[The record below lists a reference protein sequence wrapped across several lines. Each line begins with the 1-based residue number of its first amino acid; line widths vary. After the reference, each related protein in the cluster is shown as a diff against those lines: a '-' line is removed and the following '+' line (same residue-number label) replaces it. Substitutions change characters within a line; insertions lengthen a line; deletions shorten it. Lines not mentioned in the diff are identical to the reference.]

1 MRFYK
6 FISVIFHPIVIPTIV
21 VMLYFL
27 LIPTNFA
34 SNQKLTILSIVFV
47 ATYILPLLILVI
59 FKKLKIIENYQPE
72 NIKDRKLPLAFI
84 ITLFY
89 ILGNTL
95 DNLINLRDLGL
106 LFYATSLGLFLVY
119 MLFYFKVK
127 ASIHLFS
134 LGVSIGFFMILSN
147 LYVQSFVIIFSV
159 LFLIAGLLA
168 SARLNLKAHSTKE
181 IYMGFFLG
189 ILSSLSMYYLL

>member
-1 MRFYK
+1 
-6 FISVIFHPIVIPTIV
+6 
-21 VMLYFL
+21 
-27 LIPTNFA
+27 
-34 SNQKLTILSIVFV
+34 
-47 ATYILPLLILVI
+47 
-59 FKKLKIIENYQPE
+59 
-72 NIKDRKLPLAFI
+72 
-84 ITLFY
+84 
-89 ILGNTL
+89 
-95 DNLINLRDLGL
+95 L